1 MYFNEYYNQ
10 LFLLRLKHLA
20 IPVSLKRL
28 SSLFTLISTVYGE
41 NRAIARNR
49 KS

>member
-1 MYFNEYYNQ
+1 MLQ
-10 LFLLRLKHLA
+10 LAVFLLRLKPLA
-20 IPVSLKRL
+20 TQVSLKYL